1 MPQDKTNHSQS
12 FLGVTCNAVTFKNG
26 YPEMNTRI
34 GKVYADMFPQGHTT
48 WDTVYLEGLDNTWGT
63 VSDNGFD
70 LAFYGTVK
78 NDNIIMCGL
87 NLTYFYSLT
96 NDKTIEK
103 LLENMT
109 SLTSDMLPD
118 RKITAIDVKY
128 DNNQIIITSD
138 SDNINTSI
146 AYHDIFNASQ
156 SIEKKNNLTYV
167 NKGTTVIKLGI
178 PYIWQGAL
186 ISIAGLIL
194 AVIWIFMLKKR
205 IGMQNNS
212 NGMEN
217 N

>member
-1 MPQDKTNHSQS
+1 
-12 FLGVTCNAVTFKNG
+12 
-26 YPEMNTRI
+26 
-34 GKVYADMFPQGHTT
+34 
-48 WDTVYLEGLDNTWGT
+48 
-63 VSDNGFD
+63 
-70 LAFYGTVK
+70 
-78 NDNIIMCGL
+78 
-87 NLTYFYSLT
+87 
-96 NDKTIEK
+96 
-103 LLENMT
+103 MT

-205 IGMQNNS
+205 IGTQNNS